1 MCIGET
7 ERERGRERESLFM
20 IKLSVLMQRNVQM
33 FIFMQQFWEYGNT
46 ASKLIVGKKMQN
58 SSRADP
64 QLFWDNQG
72 LVLPNLF

>member
-1 MCIGET
+1 
-7 ERERGRERESLFM
+7 
-20 IKLSVLMQRNVQM
+20 MQRNVQM